1 VATWATTMPATPL
14 KLGVRGYV
22 RAHADHTSEKPGN
35 KECELICIGMA
46 GSRPAVAQRR
56 LVERAPRLGSGVTSV
71 PSARGQHSTVS
82 ARRDRFHLPC
92 RRSAQSSC
100 QAGQGAPAAP
110 GAEGSRDSF
119 RRSARLAPSADAPR
133 TNEAAGAPSWPK
145 SKTPDAPPGPP
156 DLGMPRQAH
165 SPGVRFAGEPE
176 VYVAVVAPPCRH
188 NREGRDG
195 AARQRLTLAQVGGTN
210 NTIPVIVS
218 RPDVVGKSSRT

>member
-35 KECELICIGMA
+35 RECELICIGMT

-119 RRSARLAPSADAPR
+119 RRSARLAPSADAP
-133 TNEAAGAPSWPK
+133 
-145 SKTPDAPPGPP
+145 PGPTGP
-156 DLGMPRQAH
+156 LARQVGQSQRSPTTPGPLDLGMPRQAH

-176 VYVAVVAPPCRH
+176 VDVAVVAAPLPAQPIRT
-188 NREGRDG
+188 RRSGP
-195 AARQRLTLAQVGGTN
+195 AATDAR
-210 NTIPVIVS
+210 
-218 RPDVVGKSSRT
+218 SSRRNQQHDSCDREPA